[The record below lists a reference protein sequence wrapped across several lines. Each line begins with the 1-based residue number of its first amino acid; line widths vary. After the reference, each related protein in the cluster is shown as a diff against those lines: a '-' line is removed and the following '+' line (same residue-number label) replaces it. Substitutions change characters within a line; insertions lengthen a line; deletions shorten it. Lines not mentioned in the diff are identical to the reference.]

1 VSLWDAQK
9 VSKDL
14 HVRPP
19 AIGVLGSS
27 SRLLRPGTSAS
38 QLPTSVTTQLSEE
51 LGVAKYSVTQSAVT
65 QLLADVKG
73 DKIAIPELQRPFVW
87 DSVKVRDLMDS
98 LYKGYPVGYLITW
111 QSVGAKLKGG
121 QIAAHQQI
129 LIDGQQRI
137 TALRAAV
144 AGLKV
149 IDKHYKSV
157 RIVTAFNPITEE
169 FATLTPVIKK
179 NPQWIPDISEYFNSD
194 SPLSFAR
201 EYLERNPEVNS
212 RVFETNLALLEGI
225 KNAQIGIIGLAD
237 DLDVE
242 TVSEIF
248 IRINSKGVPL
258 GSADFAMSKI
268 ATYGDRGRN
277 IRKLIDYF
285 CHLAVAPHAYSD
297 IKENDAEF
305 ASTPYL
311 QAVAWLKDDAEDLYD
326 PEYSDIIRV
335 AGLVGFDRGKASSIV
350 SELSGRDPETRKVD
364 EERIPPAYDRLERAL
379 LQIVNKYHYEN
390 FLMLIKSAGF
400 ITPGMV
406 NSKNAL
412 NFAYALYLRLRN
424 DRDMAEGERKR
435 IVKRWFVMSML
446 TSRHSGS
453 FESTWEQDIRRIGT
467 QGAANYLKQI
477 EESDLSD
484 AFWAVSLPASLE
496 TTSTVSP
503 FFQTFLAAQVAT
515 NARGFLSK
523 DITVA
528 TMLQQS
534 GDIHHIVPKDYLQ
547 RNGYPDRSDYNQV
560 ANFALTET
568 AINISISNKPPAI
581 YMAEMESQIKSGDL
595 ALGEIT
601 NWKVL
606 ERNLADNAIPDDLK
620 EVTVGSYQ
628 EFLIRRRKLIA
639 AAIHRYYEAL

>member
-1 VSLWDAQK
+1 M
-9 VSKDL
+9 
-14 HVRPP
+14 
-19 AIGVLGSS
+19 
-27 SRLLRPGTSAS
+27 
-38 QLPTSVTTQLSEE
+38 
-51 LGVAKYSVTQSAVT
+51 AKYSVTQSAVT

-121 QIAAHQQI
+121 QVAAHQQI

-144 AGLKV
+144 AGLPV
-149 IDKHYKSV
+149 INKRYKSV
-157 RIVTAFNPITEE
+157 RIVIAFNPIIEE
-169 FATLTPVIKK
+169 FATLTPVIGKS
-179 NPQWIPDISEYFNSD
+179 PQWIPDISEFFNSG

-201 EYLERNPEVNS
+201 QYLERNPEVDPV
-212 RVFETNLALLEGI
+212 VFEANLGRLEGI

-258 GSADFAMSKI
+258 SSADFAMSKI

-285 CHLAVAPHAYSD
+285 CHLAVAPHAYDD
-297 IKENDAEF
+297 IKDNDVEF
-305 ASTPYL
+305 AASPYL
-311 QAVAWLKDDAEDLYD
+311 QKISWLKDDSEDLYD
-326 PEYSDIIRV
+326 PAYSDVIRV
-335 AGLVGFDRGKASSIV
+335 AGLLGFNRGKASSIV

-364 EERIPPAYDRLERAL
+364 EERIPGAYDTLELAL
-379 LQIVNKYHYEN
+379 LQIVSKYNFQN
-390 FLMLIKSAGF
+390 FLMLIKSSGF
-400 ITPGMV
+400 IVDGMV

-424 DRDMAEGERKR
+424 DAGMSEGERKR

-446 TSRHSGS
+446 TGRHSGS
-453 FESTWEQDIRRIGT
+453 FESTWEQDIRRIGE

-477 EESDLSD
+477 EESELSD
-484 AFWAVSLPASLE
+484 AFWSVSLPASLE
-496 TTSTVSP
+496 TTSTASP
-503 FFQTFLAAQVAT
+503 FFQTFLAAQVAG
-515 NARGFLSK
+515 NVRGFLSK
-523 DITVA
+523 GVTVA
-528 TMLQQS
+528 AMHQQA

-547 RNGYPDRSDYNQV
+547 KNGFPDRGDYNQV

-568 AINISISNKPPAI
+568 SINISISNKAPAV
-581 YMAEMESQIKSGDL
+581 YMAEVETQIETGAL
-595 ALGEIT
+595 ALGEISS
-601 NWKVL
+601 VEDL
-606 ERNLADNAIPDDLK
+606 AQNLAENAVPARLA
-620 EVTVGSYQ
+620 EVTAGSYR
-628 EFLIRRRKLIA
+628 EFLAERRKLMA
-639 AAIHRYYEAL
+639 AVVRDYYQRL

>member
-1 VSLWDAQK
+1 M
-9 VSKDL
+9 
-14 HVRPP
+14 
-19 AIGVLGSS
+19 
-27 SRLLRPGTSAS
+27 
-38 QLPTSVTTQLSEE
+38 
-51 LGVAKYSVTQSAVT
+51 AKYSVTQSAVT
-65 QLLADVKG
+65 QLLADVRG

-121 QIAAHQQI
+121 QVAAHQQI

-144 AGLKV
+144 AGLPV
-149 IDKHYKSV
+149 INKRYKSV
-157 RIVTAFNPITEE
+157 RIVIAFNPITEE
-169 FATLTPVIKK
+169 FATLTPVIGK
-179 NPQWIPDISEYFNSD
+179 NPQWIPDISEFFNSG
-194 SPLSFAR
+194 SHLSFAR
-201 EYLERNPEVNS
+201 QYLERNPDVDPS
-212 RVFETNLALLEGI
+212 VFEANLGRLEGI

-258 GSADFAMSKI
+258 SSADFAMSKI

-285 CHLAVAPHAYSD
+285 CHLAVAPHAYED
-297 IKENDAEF
+297 IRGNDEEF
-305 ASTPYL
+305 AATPYL
-311 QAVAWLKDDAEDLYD
+311 QKITWLKDDSEDLYD
-326 PEYSDIIRV
+326 PAYGDIIRV
-335 AGLVGFDRGKASSIV
+335 AGLLGFNRGKASSIV

-364 EERIPPAYDRLERAL
+364 EERIPVAYDKLEQTL
-379 LQIVNKYHYEN
+379 LQIVSRYHFQN

-400 ITPGMV
+400 IVDGMI

-424 DRDMAEGERKR
+424 DTSMSEGERKR

-446 TSRHSGS
+446 TGRHSGS
-453 FESTWEQDIRRIGT
+453 FESTWEQDIRRIGE

-477 EESDLSD
+477 EESELSD
-484 AFWAVSLPASLE
+484 AFWNVTLPASLE
-496 TTSTVSP
+496 TTSTASP
-503 FFQTFLAAQVAT
+503 FFQTFLAAQVAG

-523 DITVA
+523 GVTVA
-528 TMLQQS
+528 AMHQQA
-534 GDIHHIVPKDYLQ
+534 GDLHHIVPKDYLQ
-547 RNGYPDRSDYNQV
+547 KNGFPDRGDYNQV

-568 AINISISNKPPAI
+568 SINISISNKPPAA
-581 YMAEMESQIKSGDL
+581 YMAEVERQIETGVL
-595 ALGEIT
+595 VLGEISSAED
-601 NWKVL
+601 L
-606 ERNLADNAIPDDLK
+606 ARNLVENAVPAGLGDVTADN
-620 EVTVGSYQ
+620 YR
-628 EFLIRRRKLIA
+628 EFLTERRKRMAVVI
-639 AAIHRYYEAL
+639 RDYYRRL